1 MSTSISGHTKAL
13 ALLGNPVEHSM
24 SPALHNASFEHL
36 GIDAIYLAHCVLPE
50 QLKNAALGLKQF
62 GYIGYNVTAPYKNEI
77 LAFLDD
83 VSTSAKL
90 IGSVN
95 TVVHKDG
102 KSVGYNTDALS
113 FTDTLRHHDYLVA
126 GKRLV
131 IADIRA
137 EGPAYAAQ
145 AALEG
150 AEHIIILTTDEL
162 IERAQNNYE
171 RLAHETASTIEVFD
185 ISLPNTYLHLIE
197 QAHIFCNASRIGSE
211 PESYKTPLD
220 ASLIHSDMLLVDSVY
235 QPRTTRLMKDGT
247 MLGCEVIG
255 GLELLLNQAAL
266 AEKIWFGCDMPKD
279 VVSELVN

>member
-1 MSTSISGHTKAL
+1 MSTAISGHTKAL
-13 ALLGNPVEHSM
+13 ALIGNPVEYSM
-24 SPALHNASFEHL
+24 SPAMHNASFEHL
-36 GIDAIYLAHCVLPE
+36 GIDALYLAHLVLPE
-50 QLKNAALGLKQF
+50 QLKHAVQGLKQLE
-62 GYIGYNVTAPYKNEI
+62 YVGYNVTAPYKNDI

-83 VSTSAKL
+83 ISTSAKL

-113 FTDTLRHHDYLVA
+113 FTDTLRQHDFLVA
-126 GKRLV
+126 GKRLI

-150 AEHIIILTTDEL
+150 AEHITILTTDEL
-162 IERAQNNYE
+162 IKNAQRNYE

-185 ISLPNTYLHLIE
+185 INLPNTYLHLVK
-197 QAHIFCNASRIGSE
+197 QAHLFCNASRIGSA
-211 PESYKTPLD
+211 PKTSTTPLD
-220 ASLIHSDMLLVDSVY
+220 TSLIHSDMVIVDSVY
-235 QPRTTRLMKDGT
+235 QPRTTRLMQEAT
-247 MLGCEVIG
+247 MIGCEVIG

-266 AEKIWFGCDMPKD
+266 AEKMWFGCEMPKE
-279 VVSELVN
+279 VVNKLVI